1 MPDYRNMTAVEAV
14 RHAKDLSGMTAGEIA
29 EASGMGLASVTR
41 YFRQD
46 GEYSPGL
53 ESIPK
58 LCRAMGNTVLV
69 DWLLAQTGR
78 DAPVEP
84 AKSRAEVLT
93 SVARAAAALGD
104 ASRILAATESGGIT
118 AAKAREIRAALEEVK
133 AACVHV
139 QGQLQKLASSPPSEG
154 VTLYQGPAPRN

>member
-1 MPDYRNMTAVEAV
+1 MPDYRNMTAVEAL
-14 RHAKDLSGMTAGEIA
+14 RHAKELSGLTAAEIA
-29 EASGMGLASVTR
+29 EASGLGTASVTR

-93 SVARAAAALGD
+93 SVALAAAALGD
-104 ASRILAATESGGIT
+104 ASRILADTERGGID
-118 AAKAREIRAALEEVK
+118 AAKAREIRAALEDVK
-133 AACVHV
+133 DVCAHV
-139 QGQLQKLASSPPSEG
+139 QGQLQKLASSKPGEYR
-154 VTLYQGPAPRN
+154 VLYQSAAPRN